1 VIASLHTSF
10 DKSPTERIVGA
21 MEHPHVHCIGH
32 LLGRKIGRRAGSS
45 LDVERVVEKA
55 VETGTCLEI
64 DSQPDRLDMPDF
76 VARLAGEAGVPIAV
90 TSDAHRLS
98 ALAYVEL
105 GIGQA
110 RRAWLTRQQVLNT
123 RTWAQV
129 AKVRK

>member
-1 VIASLHTSF
+1 
-10 DKSPTERIVGA
+10 
-21 MEHPHVHCIGH
+21 
-32 LLGRKIGRRAGSS
+32 
-45 LDVERVVEKA
+45 
-55 VETGTCLEI
+55 
-64 DSQPDRLDMPDF
+64 MPDF

>member
-1 VIASLHTSF
+1 
-10 DKSPTERIVGA
+10 
-21 MEHPHVHCIGH
+21 VHCIGH